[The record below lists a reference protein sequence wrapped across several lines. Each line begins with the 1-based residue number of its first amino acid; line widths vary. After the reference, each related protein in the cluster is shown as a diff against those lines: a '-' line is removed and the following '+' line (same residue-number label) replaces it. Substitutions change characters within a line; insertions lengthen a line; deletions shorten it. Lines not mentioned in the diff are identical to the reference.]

1 MSELR
6 VNRIIPRDGL
16 PAGASGGGIIQV
28 VQSVETGTAT
38 MTGGSTP
45 LSVLSASITP
55 SSSSSKVLV
64 LVDMNVGSS
73 NGYNTTIRLYRGG
86 TQVYFGDASTNR
98 PRVSKTANIYL
109 NASTPYMQ
117 MPVHLNYLD
126 SPAASPGT
134 SVTYDV
140 RIAAYSTVG
149 ASFNRSWAD
158 QNDATNSEYD
168 GRNASSITLMEV
180 SV

>member
-16 PAGASGGGIIQV
+16 PSGASGGGIIQV

-38 MTGGSTP
+38 MTGGGTP

-86 TQVYFGDASTNR
+86 TQIYFGDAATNR
-98 PRVSKTANIYL
+98 PSVSKTANVYY
-109 NASTPYMQ
+109 AATTYMQ
-117 MPVHLNYLD
+117 VPVHLNYLD

-140 RIAAYSTVG
+140 RIAAYSSVG

-158 QNDATNSEYD
+158 QNDATNAQYD

>member
-38 MTGGSTP
+38 MTGGGTP
-45 LSVLSASITP
+45 LSVLSADITL

-86 TQVYFGDASTNR
+86 TQIYFGDASTNR
-98 PRVSKTANIYL
+98 PRVSKTATVYY
-109 NASTPYMQ
+109 ATTTYMQ
-117 MPVHLNYLD
+117 VPVHLNYLD

-134 SVTYDV
+134 SLTYDV
-140 RIAAYSTVG
+140 RIAAYSSVG

-158 QNDATNSEYD
+158 QNDATNAQYD